1 MNPLFTLGEE
11 FRFHDSSR
19 FRKKAADAKFR
30 FYHSFVPVL
39 ISLVAE
45 SCRSRA
51 ESVHLLKPYLQW
63 GKDWKSSNFMTPD
76 DSARNRKMRKMM
88 SLNCSI
94 CSMPVFGVG
103 KDIEF
108 GLRKG
113 GPPSTS
119 SPPTVPMDTNPN
131 SQWTQWASAMATWHG
146 YRRGPVRTASEPQ
159 ATHSSNC
166 THATSVTAEGGTWP
180 GQSRSEYLGHLS
192 RPQQPKVLPLA
203 THHHGTCSLATQSH
217 WPRVPRSSVH
227 RIGWSRAWRGLGC
240 TGCMQKRGTCLWTL
254 IEQAG
259 RLERPSRYCSRNSPY
274 PGISPS
280 ARCHAPHRTPC
291 LVPRLRRANYTAN
304 TGTNCQ

>member
-113 GPPSTS
+113 GPPSK
-119 SPPTVPMDTNPN
+119 
-131 SQWTQWASAMATWHG
+131 HK
-146 YRRGPVRTASEPQ
+146 RCRTAVTTTSGPWPIDTVWGDPLGWKLGGALHSHLQILLWDKWRLYLAFGALLHLPISRSVGCRPSSRAEFRYLCVNGRGRPVPAGCANFHGDSWNPWAALTSTAHV
-159 ATHSSNC
+159 AT
-166 THATSVTAEGGTWP
+166 
-180 GQSRSEYLGHLS
+180 GQSPAGNTGYHV
-192 RPQQPKVLPLA
+192 PHLPLIK
-203 THHHGTCSLATQSH
+203 TPSLH
-217 WPRVPRSSVH
+217 CR
-227 RIGWSRAWRGLGC
+227 
-240 TGCMQKRGTCLWTL
+240 
-254 IEQAG
+254 
-259 RLERPSRYCSRNSPY
+259 
-274 PGISPS
+274 
-280 ARCHAPHRTPC
+280 
-291 LVPRLRRANYTAN
+291 PRLHRLVSLQL
-304 TGTNCQ
+304 CPS